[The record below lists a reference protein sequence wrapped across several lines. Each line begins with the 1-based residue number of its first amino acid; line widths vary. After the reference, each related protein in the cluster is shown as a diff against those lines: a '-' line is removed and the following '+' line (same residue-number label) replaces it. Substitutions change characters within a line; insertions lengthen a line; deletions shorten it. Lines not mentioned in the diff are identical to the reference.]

1 VSSAKPAAD
10 SAPALPAEAAAPKKK
25 SKKPFI
31 FAAVGVLALG
41 GFGYWL
47 HERNFEDTD
56 DAQVDATITNVSP
69 RIVGTVKSVLV
80 SDNQIVKEGD
90 VLAEIDTADL
100 EVALAQAKAS
110 VAQAEALLFAEDP
123 SVAMSESSN
132 EAALASASSDIL
144 AAQAA
149 VSGAAS
155 DVQQLTAQLAQ
166 ATANDKNAQLEKERS
181 DKLFAQGAIATAEH
195 DARTTQAE
203 AAHANADAVKQ
214 ALASARDRV
223 AQQQAHITA
232 AKAHLGEVSANA
244 PRTVETKKATVA
256 VRKANLDLARAQQ
269 KQAEL
274 NLSYAKIVAAVGGIV
289 GKKSI
294 SVGDR
299 VAPGQQILAISNIDS
314 VWVTANFRET
324 QLRKMRPGL
333 EAELH
338 VDSIDKDLKG
348 KIVSIGGAT
357 GSRFSVLPPE
367 NAAGNYVKV
376 VQRVPVRIE
385 FVPGQDVSAL
395 RPGMSVEPKVR
406 VQ

>member
-1 VSSAKPAAD
+1 MSSAQPAAV
-10 SAPALPAEAAAPKKK
+10 SAPVLPADAAAPKK

-47 HERNFEDTD
+47 YERNFEDTD

-80 SDNQIVKEGD
+80 SDNQTVKEGD

-100 EVALAQAKAS
+100 EVALAQAKAT
-110 VAQAEALLFAEDP
+110 VAQAEALLVAEDP

-155 DVQQLTAQLAQ
+155 DVQQLSAQLAQ

-195 DARTTQAE
+195 DARMTQAE
-203 AAHANADAVKQ
+203 ATHANVEAVKQ
-214 ALASARDRV
+214 ALASAKDRV

-244 PRTVETKKATVA
+244 PRTVETKKATVS
-256 VRKANLDLARAQQ
+256 VRRANLDLARAQQ

-274 NLSYAKIVAAVGGIV
+274 NLSYAKIVAPVGGIV

-299 VAPGQQILAISNIDS
+299 VAPGQQILAISNVDS

-324 QLRKMRPGL
+324 QLRRMRPNQ

-338 VDSIDKDLKG
+338 VDSIDKDLHG
-348 KIVSIGGAT
+348 KIVSVGGAT

-385 FVPGQDVSAL
+385 FVPGQDVASL
-395 RPGMSVEPKVR
+395 RPGMSVEPTVR

>member
-1 VSSAKPAAD
+1 VSSAQPAAVG
-10 SAPALPAEAAAPKKK
+10 STALPAEAAAPKKK

-31 FAAVGVLALG
+31 FVAVGVVALG
-41 GFGYWL
+41 GLAYWL

-56 DAQVDATITNVSP
+56 DAQIDATITNVSP
-69 RIVGTVKSVLV
+69 RITGTVKAVLV
-80 SDNQIVKEGD
+80 SDNQSVKAGD
-90 VLAEIDTADL
+90 LLAEIDTADL
-100 EVALAQAKAS
+100 EVALAQAKANA
-110 VAQAEALLFAEDP
+110 AQAEALLVAEDP

-132 EAALASASSDIL
+132 EAAIASASSDIL

-166 ATANDKNAQLEKERS
+166 ATANDKNAQLEKERA
-181 DKLFAQGAIATAEH
+181 DRLFASGAIATAER
-195 DARTTQAE
+195 DSRTTQAE
-203 AAHANADAVKQ
+203 ATRANVDAVKQ
-214 ALASARDRV
+214 ALASAKDRV

-232 AKAHLGEVSANA
+232 AKAHLGEISANA

-256 VRKANLDLARAQQ
+256 VRRANLDLAKAQL

-274 NLSYAKIVAAVGGIV
+274 NLSYARIVAPVSGIV
-289 GKKSI
+289 GRKSL

-299 VAPGQQILAISNIDS
+299 VAPGQQILALSNVES

-324 QLRKMRPGL
+324 QLRRMRP
-333 EAELH
+333 EQEVEIH
-338 VDSIDKDLKG
+338 VDSIDKELKG
-348 KIVSIGGAT
+348 KVVSIGGAT

-385 FVPGQDVSAL
+385 FLPGQDVGSL